1 MRLTTLAFSLAL
13 AACTNGAPGATTT
26 ASLPAGGATAI
37 DVSLTSFGPAAS
49 AFGLTGGYSPP
60 VTQVTTGTF
69 VRFVNQDG
77 FAHTATS
84 IAGTTFP
91 AASPFDSSALAASG
105 QRLSTGWSTGTLA
118 ANGSS
123 GPILADLPGT
133 YLYGCFFHY
142 GAPMH
147 GAIVVR

>member
-1 MRLTTLAFSLAL
+1 MRLTALAISLAL

-26 ASLPAGGATAI
+26 ASLPAAGATAI
-37 DVSLTSFGPAAS
+37 EVSLSFAPAAS
-49 AFGLTGGYSPP
+49 PFGTTGGYAPP
-60 VTQVTTGTF
+60 VTQVAAGTF

-77 FAHTATS
+77 FAHTASS
-84 IAGTTFP
+84 IAATTFP
-91 AASPFDSSALAASG
+91 AASPFDASVLAASG

-123 GPILADLPGT
+123 GAILADLPGT